1 MQILAS
7 LSPFLVKIFWQS
19 IARIFVSLYQKSVN
33 WTKMMSLLTFRASCP
48 SSASCRTR
56 PACSCQQP
64 PHQDSRSCAALRRV
78 LATGLH
84 TPLASNCRIKQLSYR
99 DQGTTALGKSRFP
112 QRLMVCLVNLAL
124 KGYQALSY
132 QALRS
137 RHFPWVDK
145 RTLSHHFLR

>member
-1 MQILAS
+1 MEIRAS

-33 WTKMMSLLTFRASCP
+33 WTKMSPLTFRASCP

-78 LATGLH
+78 LATGFH

-99 DQGTTALGKSRFP
+99 DQGTTALGKSRCP
-112 QRLMVCLVNLAL
+112 QRLAVCLVNLAL
-124 KGYQALSY
+124 KGYQAL
-132 QALRS
+132 RS
-137 RHFPWVDK
+137 RDFHWVDK
-145 RTLSHHFLR
+145 RTLSHHFLQ